1 MEIRRTPHRF
11 GSIFLIVALGVAFF
25 SGIRAT
31 EPDMR
36 LSADAY
42 YDHSALMDIRV
53 LGDLGMTAGDVE
65 AIREVEGVQVL
76 HRGKPKTLTRRQWAW
91 VKRRQAVEPVIGHLK
106 DDCRLR
112 RCHLKGA
119 QGDALHVIACAA
131 GYNLRWL
138 LRWIAFLWARILGV
152 AAEGISDQRSTRVA
166 VAV

>member
-1 MEIRRTPHRF
+1 MKKQALHKDFTMEIRRTPHRF

-65 AIREVEGVQVL
+65 AIREVEGVQSAV
-76 HRGKPKTLTRRQWAW
+76 PEYSCDVQWKQESD
-91 VKRRQAVEPVIGHLK
+91 VRNV
-106 DDCRLR
+106 RLMS
-112 RCHLKGA
+112 L
-119 QGDALHVIACAA
+119 DETI
-131 GYNLRWL
+131 N
-138 LRWIAFLWARILGV
+138 RISVTEGRLPETT
-152 AAEGISDQRSTRVA
+152 AECLMDQRLAQMTGTKLGDVIPLSTGG
-166 VAV
+166 